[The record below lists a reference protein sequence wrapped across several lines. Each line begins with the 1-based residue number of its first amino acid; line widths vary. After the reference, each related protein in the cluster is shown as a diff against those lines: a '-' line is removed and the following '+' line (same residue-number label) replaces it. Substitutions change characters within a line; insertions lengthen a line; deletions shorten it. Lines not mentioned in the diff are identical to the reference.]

1 METIKVFNKKIHW
14 DGLNLTCV
22 MERYLD
28 TNNIALEVYDEY
40 GEFYECV
47 TLDYKES
54 LPKSNNAIIN
64 NRNECEGILNAITS
78 ANLAKVVGRI
88 DVNLLM
94 RDLVVVNSREFKEID
109 EDLFLEFAKSTYND
123 LSSFISSK
131 EKEEN
136 EEEIELVEVT
146 EEL

>member
-109 EDLFLEFAKSTYND
+109 EELFLEFAKSTYND
-123 LSSFISSK
+123 LSSFIASK

-136 EEEIELVEVT
+136 LEEVESIDEIEEI
-146 EEL
+146 

>member
-1 METIKVFNKKIHW
+1 MATIKIFNKKIQW

-28 TNNIALEVYDEY
+28 TDNIALEVYDEY
-40 GEFYECV
+40 GEFYEGI
-47 TLDYKES
+47 TLDYKEK

-64 NRNECEGILNAITS
+64 NRNECEGILNALTG
-78 ANLAKVVGRI
+78 ANVAKVVGKI

-109 EDLFLEFAKSTYND
+109 EDLFLDFAKSSFMD
-123 LSSFISSK
+123 LNSFIADMDK
-131 EKEEN
+131 G
-136 EEEIELVEVT
+136 EEEIAVDETT
-146 EEL
+146 E

>member
-1 METIKVFNKKIHW
+1 MATIKIFNKKVQW

-28 TNNIALEVYDEY
+28 TDNIALEVYDEY

-47 TLDYKES
+47 TLDYKEK

-64 NRNECEGILNAITS
+64 NRNECEGILNALTG
-78 ANLAKVVGRI
+78 ANVAKIVGKI

-109 EDLFLEFAKSTYND
+109 EDLFLDFAKSSFMD
-123 LSSFISSK
+123 LNSFIADMDK
-131 EKEEN
+131 G
-136 EEEIELVEVT
+136 EEEVAVDET
-146 EEL
+146 AQ

>member
-1 METIKVFNKKIHW
+1 MATMKIFNKKVQW

-28 TNNIALEVYDEY
+28 TDNIALEVYDEF

-47 TLDYKES
+47 TLDYKEK

-64 NRNECEGILNAITS
+64 NRNECEGILNALIS
-78 ANLAKVVGRI
+78 ANIAKIVGKI

-94 RDLVVVNSREFKEID
+94 RDLVVINSREFKEVD
-109 EDLFLEFAKSTYND
+109 EDLFLDFAKSSFMD
-123 LSSFISSK
+123 LNSFIADM
-131 EKEEN
+131 EKEVAVDESAQ
-136 EEEIELVEVT
+136 
-146 EEL
+146 

>member
-1 METIKVFNKKIHW
+1 MATIKIFNKKIQW

-40 GEFYECV
+40 GEFYEGI
-47 TLDYKES
+47 TLDYKET

-64 NRNECEGILNAITS
+64 NRNECEGILSVLTG
-78 ANLAKVVGRI
+78 ANIAKVVGKI

-109 EDLFLEFAKSTYND
+109 EDLFLDFAKSSFMD
-123 LSSFISSK
+123 LNSFIADMSK
-131 EKEEN
+131 A
-136 EEEIELVEVT
+136 EEEVAVDETAE
-146 EEL
+146 

>member
-1 METIKVFNKKIHW
+1 MANIRIFNKKIQW

-28 TNNIALEVYDEY
+28 TNNMALEVYDEY
-40 GEFYECV
+40 GEFYECI
-47 TLDYKES
+47 TLDYKEK

-64 NRNECEGILNAITS
+64 NRNECEGVLNALTN
-78 ANLAKVVGRI
+78 ANAAKVVGKI

-109 EDLFLEFAKSTYND
+109 EDLFLDFAKSTFMDLNSFLND
-123 LSSFISSK
+123 INK
-131 EKEEN
+131 KD
-136 EEEIELVEVT
+136 EEESVEVT
-146 EEL
+146 E

>member
-64 NRNECEGILNAITS
+64 NRNECEGVLNAITS

-123 LSSFISSK
+123 LSSFIASK

-136 EEEIELVEVT
+136 EEEFEFVEVT